1 MNSRG
6 AVPVSEHMFYL
17 ADVGSVLGPPL
28 TFDNG
33 LACVRP
39 GGIVVFTGISSGPV
53 LVAVDARDTP
63 PESLDIGDWE
73 EVVEISTHA
82 PVGRMVVSGV
92 FSDAPPLPVLT
103 TAGPGDYRVRLHARG
118 RDSAVDLGV
127 TEPTEDYL
135 VIAWPAPPAPE
146 AIMKRSDQYGA
157 GLRRLRPRPPERAA
171 QPDLRG
177 SASRDRLRARLQAEE
192 DKFHRRG

>member
-1 MNSRG
+1 M
-6 AVPVSEHMFYL
+6 PVSGHMFHL

-28 TFDNG
+28 SFDNG

-53 LVAVDARDTP
+53 FVIVDARDTP
-63 PESLDIGDWE
+63 PESIELADWE
-73 EVVEISTHA
+73 EVVEVSTHA
-82 PVGRMVVSGV
+82 SVGRMVVSGV

-118 RDSAVDLGV
+118 RDRAVDLGV
-127 TEPTEDYL
+127 IEPTEDYL
-135 VIAWPAPPAPE
+135 VIAWPAPLAPE

-157 GLRRLRPRPPERAA
+157 GLRRPRRRSPERAV
-171 QPDLRG
+171 QSDLRG
-177 SASRDRLRARLQAEE
+177 SESRDRLRARLRAEE
-192 DKFHRRG
+192 EKFHRRG